1 MFEIRVKHKFTA
13 RHALTNYNGATEE
26 SHSHEWLCE
35 AFIRSENLDEAGCA
49 VDFIK
54 VDEALSEVTSKIEG
68 SDINAHLFFK
78 EKSPSAEN
86 VAFFIFREL
95 ESKIDT
101 RSAKLV
107 RVTISEDPDHAAS
120 FIRE

>member
-13 RHALTNYNGATEE
+13 HHALNNYKGATED

-68 SDINAHLFFK
+68 SDINAHPFFK
-78 EKSPSAEN
+78 DKSPSAEN
-86 VAFFIFREL
+86 VAFFIFQEL
-95 ESKIDT
+95 KYKIHT
-101 RSAKLV
+101 PGARLL